1 MLLAVGKQ
9 NNNSSITHT
18 HAHTDRRHF
27 QDFFSC
33 KFITICW
40 PNYSFVDSENLTSG
54 PPNDFLPTYLQ
65 DFLVN
70 DHESEEN
77 ETKKNLNNSHVH

>member
-1 MLLAVGKQ
+1 MLLAVGQQ

-18 HAHTDRRHF
+18 HARSDQRHF
-27 QDFFSC
+27 SGFFSC
-33 KFITICW
+33 KFITICS
-40 PNYSFVDSENLTSG
+40 PNYSFVDSENLISG
-54 PPNDFLPTYLQ
+54 PPNDFLPTCLQ

-77 ETKKNLNNSHVH
+77 ETKKNLSTK